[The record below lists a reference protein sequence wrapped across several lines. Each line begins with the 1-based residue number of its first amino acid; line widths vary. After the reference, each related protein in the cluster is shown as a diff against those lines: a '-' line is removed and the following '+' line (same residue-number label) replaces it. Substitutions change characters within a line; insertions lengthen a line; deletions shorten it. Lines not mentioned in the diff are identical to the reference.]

1 MKMSQ
6 ITNNAFFQKFVNTDK
21 AIIKKYTSNENFNLF
36 RKADFLIKQMNFP
49 FYFRLYYEVRI

>member
-36 RKADFLIKQMNFP
+36 RKADFLVKQMNFP
-49 FYFRLYYEVRI
+49 YYFRL